1 MDKQREDLIMAG
13 NKAVGKTL
21 KILEVISKHPEGI
34 SLSGI
39 AKETKYPKSTV
50 FDILEALYE
59 ADAIFYKDYVRKT
72 YVIGAKLYA
81 IGQNYMSQ
89 SNFISISS
97 QPLQEFSRKYNL
109 ICYGCKMINKQ
120 VVYVYNTHPDNYK
133 LNPHP
138 VGSSYPLEKSMI
150 GKVFLAFMNKVEFEE
165 TTEDYDKNK
174 KEEVQKEGQE
184 ITNRG
189 YVTGYDRDFKSIFKC
204 AIPVFNFENKVVAA
218 IAFVQLRENN
228 VGLDEQIENF
238 IKIAQLIS
246 YKQGYGG

>member
-81 IGQNYMSQ
+81 IGQIICHNPILSASHHNLYKK
-89 SNFISISS
+89 
-97 QPLQEFSRKYNL
+97 FSRKYNL

-120 VVYVYNTHPDNYK
+120 VVYVYNTHQ
-133 LNPHP
+133 
-138 VGSSYPLEKSMI
+138 I
-150 GKVFLAFMNKVEFEE
+150 
-165 TTEDYDKNK
+165 
-174 KEEVQKEGQE
+174 
-184 ITNRG
+184 ITN
-189 YVTGYDRDFKSIFKC
+189 
-204 AIPVFNFENKVVAA
+204 
-218 IAFVQLRENN
+218 
-228 VGLDEQIENF
+228 
-238 IKIAQLIS
+238 
-246 YKQGYGG
+246 